1 MHQSKALTLIYY
13 YYDYSCSGKP
23 LAGKGALS
31 TDSPPSWE
39 CPSPDVQIKTA
50 ALRTLA
56 QAFVP
61 DDPEAQPSSTALKI
75 LEVFIP
81 KLVDLTDV
89 DTDASSF
96 EGFRWHLA
104 TVQWVHDKKKV
115 VVEDTPEMEN
125 VLTYNWNE
133 YDEEERKQL
142 EKQARDASPDAGWVR
157 YAAGTALCRLMR
169 AYDGQM
175 TGNDYMALALICQD
189 PLAEVRKAFLERIS
203 RAVAYFQPS
212 STLQTRPNPQRA
224 AKMAALWAIYAADP
238 VEEHCRLAFMKLK
251 KFVYERRN
259 IVDKISLAA
268 ASAGKSGS
276 LMNEMPELILP
287 FFIYLMAHHPDY
299 ESTELFDDEAQSVPG
314 ENEPTVLQFLRNAL
328 QLGLE
333 ALIVPA
339 SELGKEEAAIEVANT
354 AALSLK
360 LLRSIKYCDALS
372 LAATPRGGEVDP
384 VATGRAH
391 QVCDIAVFIAREILR
406 RVMGATPRPLNK
418 FPGRVAIPK
427 LCFKMQATDENT
439 HKRKDGSDIPGR
451 FRPALGKLFTEIFAP
466 DAGVVGVAAPVARQ
480 VKNKGR
486 ALDARKAPRSSHP
499 AKRHPKHSIQ
509 EALAGTRVANKKRG
523 REEPPVN
530 PVRQQPRREAKD
542 AAAAIFV
549 SSDDDNDDDERNGTQ
564 STEMVK
570 DSPVGT
576 LSADVE
582 QNSHEGQDVSLGQEN
597 NNKLN
602 MGSIFP
608 KPSERHGKS
617 MDVISGAKVK
627 RARG

>member
-1 MHQSKALTLIYY
+1 MLQQC
-13 YYDYSCSGKP
+13 CSGKP
-23 LAGKGALS
+23 LAGQGALK
-31 TDSPPSWE
+31 DGQPSWE

-61 DDPEAQPSSTALKI
+61 DDPEAQPSSTTLKI

-89 DTDASSF
+89 DTDAPCF
-96 EGFRWHLA
+96 EGFRWRLA
-104 TVQWVHDKKKV
+104 SVKWVHGKSVDDETLEAGDAV
-115 VVEDTPEMEN
+115 
-125 VLTYNWNE
+125 TYDWNE
-133 YDEEERKQL
+133 YGSEEREQL

-157 YAAGTALCRLMR
+157 FAAGAALCRLMR

-175 TGNDYMALALICQD
+175 TGNDYMSLALICQD
-189 PLAEVRKAFLERIS
+189 PLAEVRRAFLEQIS
-203 RAVAYFQPS
+203 KAVAHFQPAS
-212 STLQTRPNPQRA
+212 NTKTRPNPQRA
-224 AKMAALWAIYAADP
+224 AKMAALWAIFAADP
-238 VEEHCRLAFMKLK
+238 VEENCRLAFAKLRE
-251 KFVYERRN
+251 FVFERRS

-268 ASAGKSGS
+268 ATAGKSGS

-287 FFIYLMAHHPDY
+287 FLIYLMAHHPDY
-299 ESTELFDDEAQSVPG
+299 DSTELFDDEAQSVPG

-372 LAATPRGGEVDP
+372 LEATPREGEVDE
-384 VATGRAH
+384 VATERAH

-406 RVMGATPRPLNK
+406 RVMGGTPRPLNK

-427 LCFKMQATDENT
+427 LCFRMQPTDEKA

-451 FRPALGKLFTEIFAP
+451 FRPALGKLFTDIFAP
-466 DAGVVGVAAPVARQ
+466 GGGVGGEKMAGPGARQ
-480 VKNKGR
+480 VKNKAR
-486 ALDARKAPRSSHP
+486 ALDTRKGPRSSNHP
-499 AKRHPKHSIQ
+499 SKRLAKASVQ
-509 EALAGTRVANKKRG
+509 LGANRSRAARKRA
-523 REEPPVN
+523 REEVLNPVLN

-542 AAAAIFV
+542 AAAAILL
-549 SSDDDNDDDERNGTQ
+549 SGDDGHEDDEH
-564 STEMVK
+564 E
-570 DSPVGT
+570 DSDYQGRSGNNKYEKESPGCGPS
-576 LSADVE
+576 LSADAG
-582 QNSHEGQDVSLGQEN
+582 QNSHEVPEVSLGQEN
-597 NNKLN
+597 GNKLN
-602 MGSIFP
+602 MASVYSDS
-608 KPSERHGKS
+608 SERYGKAT
-617 MDVISGAKVK
+617 DVISGAKAK